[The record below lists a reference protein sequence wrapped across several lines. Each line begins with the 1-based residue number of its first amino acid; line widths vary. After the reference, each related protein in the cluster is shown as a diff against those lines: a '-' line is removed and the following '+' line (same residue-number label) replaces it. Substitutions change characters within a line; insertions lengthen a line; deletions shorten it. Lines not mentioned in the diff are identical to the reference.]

1 MQDPRSE
8 HRKGESPF
16 QKANKENPP
25 LRRDTEGR
33 RGSGSCGKEN
43 SPLHT
48 ANWQSSLHRK
58 SHRGVNWKNQ
68 DNPAAVPD
76 PLPPSRQH
84 PTRTAPWNSHT
95 PRCPY
100 KQARRSKGKQL
111 RTRTQLEHI
120 PGGASSLHPALLE
133 FDLQGGASSLQATAH
148 EGASSLHR
156 APHQYPGG
164 ALSLHSIAR
173 EGASS
178 LHGATQQ
185 HQGGALSLHSIVRE
199 GASSLHG
206 ATQQY
211 QGRALSLPLQRSDYP
226 DVTLQVW
233 PEPPF
238 DGQASRTPREGQQP
252 VNPVSRVPREDQLAE
267 SSNSRLPREDQQT
280 WNPASP
286 LQPSESPASRVPRED
301 QPPTVIEIPCG
312 SPHPAEGRPH
322 TPDSPQC
329 PETPGKWFRPDLHRR
344 SSVRARSPSPPSPRR
359 PRKRSPPSLGW
370 WMDHRMRK

>member
-1 MQDPRSE
+1 MQDPRSA

-25 LRRDTEGR
+25 LRRDTEV
-33 RGSGSCGKEN
+33 RGPGSRGKEN

-68 DNPAAVPD
+68 DNPATVPD
-76 PLPPSRQH
+76 PLLSSRQH
-84 PTRTAPWNSHT
+84 PTRTAPWNSPT
-95 PRCPY
+95 PHRPY
-100 KQARRSKGKQL
+100 KHARRSKGKQV
-111 RTRTQLEHI
+111 RARTQPEHI

-133 FDLQGGASSLQATAH
+133 FDLQGAASSLQATAH
-148 EGASSLHR
+148 EGTSSLHR
-156 APHQYPGG
+156 APHQY
-164 ALSLHSIAR
+164 
-173 EGASS
+173 
-178 LHGATQQ
+178 
-185 HQGGALSLHSIVRE
+185 QGGALSHHSIAQE
-199 GASSLHG
+199 GAPSLHG

-211 QGRALSLPLQRSDYP
+211 QGGALSLHSITQEGASSLHGETQQYQGGALSLPLQRS
-226 DVTLQVW
+226 
-233 PEPPF
+233 F
-238 DGQASRTPREGQQP
+238 DDQASYTPREGQQP
-252 VNPVSRVPREDQLAE
+252 VNPVSRILREDQLAE

-280 WNPASP
+280 WNPASL

-312 SPHPAEGRPH
+312 SPHPAEGRPY
-322 TPDSPQC
+322 TPNLPQC
-329 PETPGKWFRPDLHRR
+329 PETPGKWFRPDFHRR
-344 SSVRARSPSPPSPRR
+344 SPVRVRTPSLPSPRR

>member
-1 MQDPRSE
+1 MPGNRDTEKLPLGKREERRKSSSFQSKVKLPFQSVNWFSQQDANWMQDPSSA

-16 QKANKENPP
+16 KKANKGNPP
-25 LRRDTEGR
+25 KRRDTDRR
-33 RGSGSCGKEN
+33 RGSSSRGKEI

-58 SHRGVNWKNQ
+58 SHRRVNWKNQ

-76 PLPPSRQH
+76 PLLPSRQH

-95 PRCPY
+95 PRRPY
-100 KQARRSKGKQL
+100 KQARRSKGKQV
-111 RTRTQLEHI
+111 RARTQLEHI
-120 PGGASSLHPALLE
+120 SGGASSLHPALLE

-164 ALSLHSIAR
+164 ALSLHAIAREGASSLHGATQQHQGGTLSLHSIAR

-185 HQGGALSLHSIVRE
+185 HQGG
-199 GASSLHG
+199 
-206 ATQQY
+206 
-211 QGRALSLPLQRSDYP
+211 ALSLPLQRSDYP

-252 VNPVSRVPREDQLAE
+252 VNPVSRIPREDQLAE
-267 SSNSRLPREDQQT
+267 STQLPP
-280 WNPASP
+280 PA
-286 LQPSESPASRVPRED
+286 
-301 QPPTVIEIPCG
+301 
-312 SPHPAEGRPH
+312 
-322 TPDSPQC
+322 
-329 PETPGKWFRPDLHRR
+329 
-344 SSVRARSPSPPSPRR
+344 
-359 PRKRSPPSLGW
+359 
-370 WMDHRMRK
+370 

>member
-1 MQDPRSE
+1 M
-8 HRKGESPF
+8 
-16 QKANKENPP
+16 
-25 LRRDTEGR
+25 
-33 RGSGSCGKEN
+33 
-43 SPLHT
+43 HT
-48 ANWQSSLHRK
+48 ANWESSSHRK
-58 SHRGVNWKNQ
+58 SHQGVNWKKQ
-68 DNPAAVPD
+68 DNPAAVPG
-76 PLPPSRQH
+76 PLLPSRQH
-84 PTRTAPWNSHT
+84 PTRTAPWNSNT
-95 PRCPY
+95 PRHPY
-100 KQARRSKGKQL
+100 KQARKSKGKQL

-120 PGGASSLHPALLE
+120 SGGASSLHPALLE
-133 FDLQGGASSLQATAH
+133 FDLQGGASSLQAAAH

-164 ALSLHSIAR
+164 ASSLRSIAQ

-185 HQGGALSLHSIVRE
+185 HRGG
-199 GASSLHG
+199 
-206 ATQQY
+206 
-211 QGRALSLPLQRSDYP
+211 ALSLPLQRSDYP

-238 DGQASRTPREGQQP
+238 DGQASHTSLEGQQP

-267 SSNSRLPREDQQT
+267 SSNSRLPSEDRQT

-301 QPPTVIEIPCG
+301 QPPIVIEIYCG
-312 SPHPAEGRPH
+312 SPHPAEGHPH

-329 PETPGKWFRPDLHRR
+329 PETPGKWFRPGLHTR
-344 SSVRARSPSPPSPRR
+344 SPVRARSPFLPSPPSPPSPRC
-359 PRKRSPPSLGW
+359 PRKRSPQSRGW

>member
-1 MQDPRSE
+1 MQDPHSA

-16 QKANKENPP
+16 QKANKENRP
-25 LRRDTEGR
+25 LCCDTEGQ
-33 RGSGSCGKEN
+33 RGSGSHGKEN

-58 SHRGVNWKNQ
+58 SHRGVNGKNQ

-76 PLPPSRQH
+76 PLPTSRHH
-84 PTRTAPWNSHT
+84 PTRTAPWNSPI
-95 PRCPY
+95 PRRPY
-100 KQARRSKGKQL
+100 KQARRSKGKQV
-111 RTRTQLEHI
+111 RARTQPEHI

-164 ALSLHSIAR
+164 ALSLHSIAQ

-185 HQGGALSLHSIVRE
+185 HQGGALSLYSIAQE

-211 QGRALSLPLQRSDYP
+211 QGGALSLPLQRSDYP

-238 DGQASRTPREGQQP
+238 DDQAS
-252 VNPVSRVPREDQLAE
+252 
-267 SSNSRLPREDQQT
+267 
-280 WNPASP
+280 
-286 LQPSESPASRVPRED
+286 
-301 QPPTVIEIPCG
+301 
-312 SPHPAEGRPH
+312 
-322 TPDSPQC
+322 
-329 PETPGKWFRPDLHRR
+329 
-344 SSVRARSPSPPSPRR
+344 
-359 PRKRSPPSLGW
+359 
-370 WMDHRMRK
+370 